1 MNTHLLITADYNQSY
16 SNQMQLGL
24 GTYDGVGAPY
34 DPECPTNAQD
44 KYCLMSS
51 GPKTVVLVYRDPECP
66 ADA

>member
-1 MNTHLLITADYNQSY
+1 
-16 SNQMQLGL
+16 MQLGL